1 MKFIGKTAIRIYRG
15 IKFILF
21 YLMQLIK
28 ANMIIAKDILSK
40 NPNITPGFIEIE
52 IEAKRD
58 SEILALVNLI
68 SMTPGTLC
76 LDISEDKKY
85 IYVHDMYLKDIAS
98 AKQNIKNGL
107 EKKILEITR

>member
-1 MKFIGKTAIRIYRG
+1 MTFIRKTAIRIFR
-15 IKFILF
+15 IVQFVLF
-21 YLMQLIK
+21 YLFQLIK
-28 ANMIIAKDILSK
+28 ANLVIAKDILSI
-40 NPNITPGFIEIE
+40 NPKITPGFIEIE
-52 IEAKRD
+52 IDAKTD

-85 IYVHDMYLKDIAS
+85 IYVHEMYLKDVAS

-107 EKKILEITR
+107 EKKILEISR